1 MDFVT
6 VYFGDASTVKG
17 SESVA
22 GACPFP
28 EKTGIKSTVEPGG
41 VVPFGKWTQNE
52 IVPELAKGPYLLRLD
67 SKQNSFASRLI
78 LH

>member
-52 IVPELAKGPYLLRLD
+52 IVPELPAGNGSIIVQVIFRVPG
-67 SKQNSFASRLI
+67 S
-78 LH
+78 